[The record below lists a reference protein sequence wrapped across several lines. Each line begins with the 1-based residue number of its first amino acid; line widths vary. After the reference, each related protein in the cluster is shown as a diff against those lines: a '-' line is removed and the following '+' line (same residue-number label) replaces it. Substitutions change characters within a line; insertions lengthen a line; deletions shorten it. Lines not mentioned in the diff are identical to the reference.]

1 MNTVSCRTVAAGL
14 LALALALAPS
24 AASAAPEEQPAMLV
38 VVRGA
43 GRPIPVDEALRR
55 ASARVP
61 AAWHAAL
68 GLTRE
73 ALQAAP
79 AAPEGDAY
87 LARIALEKLLPEAQR
102 CLPVLLGADGKRRP
116 AFGYASFELTTDGRM
131 GDVKAATEA
140 YPGSAESAACVE
152 RVMSAWQLPLPAVG
166 GRAWTHLLG
175 AGPEVAAPASPE
187 AAQVPGATEGWTKP
201 WTVIPGCV
209 GASVRLPPEGRV
221 PLAFQV
227 KFAVLASGE
236 VSGFEVTP
244 PEAPA
249 AAVRAVERAVRGCA
263 WVPAADPAGRL
274 SAVWVVMP
282 LRSEG
287 EAR

>member
-1 MNTVSCRTVAAGL
+1 MKTASCRSVAAGL
-14 LALALALAPS
+14 IALALAPS

-43 GRPIPVDEALRR
+43 GRPIPVDETLRR

-87 LARIALEKLLPEAQR
+87 LARVALEELLPEAQR
-102 CLPVLLGADGKRRP
+102 CLPVLLGAEGKRRP
-116 AFGYASFELTTDGRM
+116 AFGYASFALTTDGRV

-140 YPGSAESAACVE
+140 YPGAAESVACVE

-187 AAQVPGATEGWTKP
+187 AAAAEGWTKP
-201 WTVIPGCV
+201 WTVIAGCV

-221 PLAFQV
+221 PFAFQV

-244 PEAPA
+244 SEAPA

-274 SAVWVVMP
+274 VSVWVVMP
-282 LRSEG
+282 FRSEG